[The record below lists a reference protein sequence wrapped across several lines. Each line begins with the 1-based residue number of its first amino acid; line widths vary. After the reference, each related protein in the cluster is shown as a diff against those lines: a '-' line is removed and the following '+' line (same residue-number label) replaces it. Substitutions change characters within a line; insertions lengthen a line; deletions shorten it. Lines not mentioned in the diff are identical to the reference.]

1 MKIAGL
7 KTMLATIHTED
18 ISDLAGSAT
27 DLWRIESGKSNEFE
41 TTATDSKLVVSTLL
55 KEQGKTAI
63 IATARAIG
71 RGSDAHARSI
81 ANFIDRVEHVYAVEA
96 HL

>member
-41 TTATDSKLVVSTLL
+41 TTATDSKLEV
-55 KEQGKTAI
+55 
-63 IATARAIG
+63 ATKPALG
-71 RGSDAHARSI
+71 
-81 ANFIDRVEHVYAVEA
+81 
-96 HL
+96 